1 MALAESAETGNQ
13 EATMRLKDKVAI
25 VTGAG
30 RGIGRAIAIRYGQ
43 EGAKVVVNYSASETA
58 ADEVVAAIR
67 GAGGEAIALKA
78 DVAIKAEV
86 DGLVQAALDAFGRI
100 DILVNNAGICPF
112 SDFLDISEDLWD
124 RVQDVN
130 LKGTFLC
137 SQAVAKVMV
146 ERQIS
151 GRIIAVSSISAKGGG
166 GQQAHYCP
174 TKAGQDLLMKSMA
187 IQLGPHGITCNS
199 LAPGTIVTDINRED
213 LANPA
218 KREYMLSRIP
228 LRRLGEPE
236 DLAGP
241 AVFLASDDAAY
252 VTGAFLLVDGGFL
265 GNLQ

>member
-1 MALAESAETGNQ
+1 
-13 EATMRLKDKVAI
+13 MRLKDKVAI

-30 RGIGRAIAIRYGQ
+30 RGIGRAIAVRFGQ
-43 EGAKVVVNYSASETA
+43 EGARVVVNYSASEQA
-58 ADEVVAAIR
+58 AQEVVEAIKA
-67 GAGGEAIALKA
+67 AGGEALAYRA
-78 DVAIKAEV
+78 DVSAKAEV
-86 DGLVQAALDAFGRI
+86 DAMVQATLGAYGRI

-112 SDFLDISEDLWD
+112 ADFLDISEELWD

-137 SQAVAKVMV
+137 SQAVARVMV
-146 ERQIS
+146 EQGTR
-151 GRIIAVSSISAKGGG
+151 GRIIAVSSISARGGG
-166 GQQAHYCP
+166 GQQAHYTP

>member
-1 MALAESAETGNQ
+1 
-13 EATMRLKDKVAI
+13 MRLKDKVAI

-30 RGIGRAIAIRYGQ
+30 RGIGRAIAIRFGQ
-43 EGAKVVVNYSASETA
+43 EGARVVVNYSESARA
-58 ADEVVAAIR
+58 AEEVVAAIKA
-67 GAGGEAIALKA
+67 AGGEAIPCKA
-78 DVAIKAEV
+78 DVSVKAEV
-86 DGLVQAALDAFGRI
+86 DAMVQTTLDAYGRV

-112 SDFLDISEDLWD
+112 ADFLDISEELWD

-137 SQAVAKVMV
+137 SQAVARVMV
-146 ERQIS
+146 ERKIP
-151 GRIIAVSSISAKGGG
+151 GRIIAISSISARGGG
-166 GQQAHYCP
+166 GQQAHYTP

-187 IQLGPHGITCNS
+187 IQLGPHGITCNC
-199 LAPGTIVTDINRED
+199 LAPGTIETDINRED

-228 LRRLGEPE
+228 LGRLGQPE

>member
-1 MALAESAETGNQ
+1 V
-13 EATMRLKDKVAI
+13 RLEGKVAI

-30 RGIGRAIAIRYGQ
+30 RGIGRAIAIRYGR
-43 EGAKVVVNYSASETA
+43 EGARVVVNYSASA
-58 ADEVVAAIR
+58 ASAGEVVAAIEA
-67 GAGGEAIALKA
+67 AGGEAMAYRA
-78 DVAIKAEV
+78 DVSVKAEV
-86 DGLVQAALDAFGRI
+86 DAMVGATLDAYGRI

-146 ERQIS
+146 ERGIP
-151 GRIIAVSSISAKGGG
+151 GRIIAVSSISAQGGG

-187 IQLGPHGITCNS
+187 IQLGPHGVTCNC
-199 LAPGTIVTDINRED
+199 LAPGAIVTDINRED

-228 LRRLGEPE
+228 LRRLGAPE